1 MFESES
7 VMSSSVTLY
16 VYCHDSAEEETKH
29 KKTDPDREL
38 GMPSVSKIKRNRTTF
53 STRQL
58 QELERAF
65 RKTHYPDIFLR
76 ERLAARVKLP
86 ESRIQVWFQ
95 NRRAKWRKRE
105 KNLQPCTLTTYP
117 FPYPLHWSPHQPPG
131 LILYDAVGTFIPLML
146 VFSRKRMPLA
156 FMKGSPPGAGAGA
169 VTRPSKFEEY
179 CLRRRSWCYYD
190 RPPSPHNNS

>member
-1 MFESES
+1 MAVDNGEEWRSHSTHTHKCPVERRAVPTQFNGH
-7 VMSSSVTLY
+7 
-16 VYCHDSAEEETKH
+16 VYRQDFVEEETKH

-38 GMPSVSKIKRNRTTF
+38 NMPSVSKIKRNRTTF

-131 LILYDAVGTFIPLML
+131 LIRSTLHQPEHNMTDD
-146 VFSRKRMPLA
+146 
-156 FMKGSPPGAGAGA
+156 
-169 VTRPSKFEEY
+169 TRFPKAITTVYGPRDPVDSLSAYGILPYTPE
-179 CLRRRSWCYYD
+179 
-190 RPPSPHNNS
+190 